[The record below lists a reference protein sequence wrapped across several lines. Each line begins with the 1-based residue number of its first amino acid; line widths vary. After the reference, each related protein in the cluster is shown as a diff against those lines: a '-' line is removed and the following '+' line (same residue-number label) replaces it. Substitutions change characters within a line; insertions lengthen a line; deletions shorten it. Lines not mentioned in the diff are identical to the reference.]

1 MYIPSTFWLR
11 KKEHDEGREN
21 PGLFE
26 IHPRNNYEPMRV
38 EETRKFKI
46 DKSIKKDCGLP
57 GEGIIEIEI
66 KKEKS
71 IVFAS
76 TFRMV
81 KPDLGSRVA
90 FIHCNKGYVALV
102 KAQGKAESCGIAK
115 ILMQLCINE
124 EGFHNVASNYKNEAV
139 ILMGKYVQECLKKE
153 SCMANDQQL
162 KKIRNLENWITS
174 HCSKLV
180 YLEMESDPKTGA
192 HVYFNSAVASGFP
205 EMFMINPIWNEDLKF
220 YPNEGPCPVKE
231 LQKKYSND
239 GNMVDDDEKTMV
251 WGWNWFF
258 CQPKTIT
265 IPTKCTIL

>member
-1 MYIPSTFWLR
+1 MTRLAVSRFHFI
-11 KKEHDEGREN
+11 GQ
-21 PGLFE
+21 FE

-46 DKSIKKDCGLP
+46 DKTIKKDCGLP

-102 KAQGKAESCGIAK
+102 KAQGKAQNCGIAR

-139 ILMGKYVQECLKKE
+139 ILIGKYVQECLKKE
-153 SCMANDQQL
+153 SCMANHQQL
-162 KKIRNLENWITS
+162 THEKEGNLKLAQNLYWSKWPDHLPEIRFKKNA
-174 HCSKLV
+174 K
-180 YLEMESDPKTGA
+180 
-192 HVYFNSAVASGFP
+192 
-205 EMFMINPIWNEDLKF
+205 
-220 YPNEGPCPVKE
+220 
-231 LQKKYSND
+231 
-239 GNMVDDDEKTMV
+239 
-251 WGWNWFF
+251 
-258 CQPKTIT
+258 
-265 IPTKCTIL
+265 